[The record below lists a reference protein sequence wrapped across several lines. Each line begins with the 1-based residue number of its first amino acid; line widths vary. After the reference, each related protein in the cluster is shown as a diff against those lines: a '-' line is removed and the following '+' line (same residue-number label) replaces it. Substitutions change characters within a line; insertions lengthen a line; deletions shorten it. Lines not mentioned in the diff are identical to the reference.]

1 MKVDEKYCSPGSQWE
16 WLSPLPSTQ
25 NYVLDAPVKVNSQTR
40 AKEILEKRKQLM
52 IDLMTADVSK

>member
-1 MKVDEKYCSPGSQWE
+1 MKILFS
-16 WLSPLPSTQ
+16 WLAMGVAEPLPSTQ